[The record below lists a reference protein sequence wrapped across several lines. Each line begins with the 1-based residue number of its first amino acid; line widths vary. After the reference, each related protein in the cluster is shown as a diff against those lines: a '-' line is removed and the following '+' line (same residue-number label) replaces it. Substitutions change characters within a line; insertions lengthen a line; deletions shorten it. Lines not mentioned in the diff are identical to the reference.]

1 MKPHDKAPN
10 GVFCDGMILY
20 GFPERGAIAA
30 KGFWVEP
37 PDVRGASFARLNA
50 FQDQVRA
57 LLALATPGRRL
68 QLQWSCDADYR
79 RELLA
84 YHEAT
89 QKVVPPAVRRVRN
102 ERFTRYWD
110 RMQAR
115 TLRRERLALF
125 LSVEISRY
133 SGNLQTAG
141 GLRTHYAAVLGE
153 LSAQFEEFSQTLRTI
168 FHGEAAVRPMGDE
181 EHCTFV
187 RSFLNPSLAENSEAT
202 VPRFDPELT
211 VQEQCWL
218 GEGVGQPDGGFYLDG
233 HYHAVLTLDRWPQH
247 TRPGIV
253 THLTGLPFLDY
264 RITVNVTPAAA
275 RGEIRREE
283 QAIERLAG
291 EYADKRRHSLVVAL
305 RKKERKVE
313 NLAGG
318 FVRPFEVCYVIR
330 VWARTSE
337 ALREKVSALQAAIH
351 AMDGAQYF
359 ECAVPTTAKKLFFAT
374 WPGWTHSSYRHR
386 HCYAEDNYLADLLPF
401 SATFTGALD
410 QAEAI
415 YDGSHHNLV
424 GVTTEVRGSP
434 QHAVLLGMTG
444 AGKSAAMH
452 DLLMQTAAFFDYTVI
467 IEEGL
472 SYKPFTTALG
482 ETPIIVH
489 PDAALTI
496 NYLDTQGLPLTQL
509 HLASAVAL
517 LSRMIG
523 VPDSEEHLALRSAQL
538 TQYLHQLYRD
548 AHADWARRDPQ
559 RAAEASRLACAVHR
573 WRLRMPVGTTPIDAF
588 AELRDRRAAN
598 DDEAV
603 SFVETLGDAD
613 LTAFAHDPTT
623 ERLVAQTACAMF
635 SATDHPTHG
644 ALVDLLAYARL
655 PEHPKEEID
664 RLATLLRAWSA
675 DGTYGQMFDGVTNVS
690 LNRSVAHFELGF
702 VPEQA
707 VELKAATGL
716 LISGFARQHILA
728 LPRTRRKRIIFEEVA
743 RFLDVPGGEKI
754 VAESY
759 AQLRKFNCWAVSI
772 VQQHARF
779 KTSRVRPAVIGN
791 AKQFFLMRQ
800 SDRSDLADLATDL
813 GMPESALDVIQ
824 RYPLP
829 EQLPENGRYSA
840 LCYFAPTTQPPQ
852 CGTLRHIEPAKPAS
866 PSRHAHALSATS
878 V

>member
-1 MKPHDKAPN
+1 MKPHAQAPN
-10 GVFCDGMILY
+10 GVFCDGLILY

-57 LLALATPGRRL
+57 LLALVTPGRRL
-68 QLQWSCDADYR
+68 QLQWSCDADYHH
-79 RELLA
+79 ELRT

-89 QKVVPPAVRRVRN
+89 QSITNPEVRRIRN

-133 SGNLQTAG
+133 SGALRTTS
-141 GLRTHYAAVLGE
+141 GLRAHYAAVLGE
-153 LSAQFEEFSQTLRTI
+153 LQSQFDDFAATLRSI
-168 FHGEAAVRPMGDE
+168 FHGEAAVAAMDDE
-181 EHCTFV
+181 THCTYV
-187 RSFLNPSLAENSEAT
+187 RSFLNPTLAHWGERSAPH
-202 VPRFDPELT
+202 VDPALT
-211 VQEQCWL
+211 IQEQCWL
-218 GEGVGQPDGGFYLDG
+218 GEGIGQPDGGFHLDG
-233 HYHAVLTLDRWPQH
+233 HYHAILTLDRWPQRTH
-247 TRPGIV
+247 PGII

-264 RITVNVTPAAA
+264 RITVNVTPRTA

-291 EYADKRRHSLVVAL
+291 EYADRRRHSLVVAL
-305 RKKERKVE
+305 RKKEQKVE

-330 VWARTSE
+330 LWAPTHE
-337 ALREKVSALQAAIH
+337 ALRDKVAAMQAAIH
-351 AMDGAQYF
+351 AMNGAQYF

-374 WPGWTHSSYRHR
+374 WPGWTHSSYLHRHR
-386 HCYAEDNYLADLLPF
+386 YAEDHYLADLLPF
-401 SATFTGALD
+401 SATFTGPLAN
-410 QAEAI
+410 AEAI

-424 GVTTEVRGSP
+424 GVSTVMNGSP
-434 QHAVLLGMTG
+434 QHTVLLGMTG
-444 AGKSAAMH
+444 AGKSAVMH
-452 DLLMQTAAFFDYTVI
+452 DLLMQTAACFDYTVI

-472 SYKPFTTALG
+472 SYQAFTAASG

-523 VPDSEEHLALRSAQL
+523 VPESEEQLALRSAQL

-548 AHADWARRDPQ
+548 SHADWARRHP
-559 RAAEASRLACAVHR
+559 AEAIEAGRLACAVHH
-573 WRLRMPVGTTPIDAF
+573 WRLRMPAGTTPLDAF
-588 AELRDRRAAN
+588 TEFRDRREAR
-598 DDEAV
+598 DDEAL
-603 SFVETLGDAD
+603 SFLAQISEAD
-613 LTAFAHDPTT
+613 LTAFAQDPTT
-623 ERLVAQTACAMF
+623 ERLVAQTACALF
-635 SATDHPTHG
+635 APADHPTHG
-644 ALVDLLAYARL
+644 ALVDLLTFARF

-664 RLATLLRAWSA
+664 RLATLLRAWST
-675 DGTYGQMFDGVTNVS
+675 DGAYGQLFDGVTTVS
-690 LNRSVAHFELGF
+690 LQRPVAHFELGY

-728 LPRTRRKRIIFEEVA
+728 LPRVRRKRIIFEEVA

-772 VQQHARF
+772 VQQYARF

-813 GMPESALDVIQ
+813 ALPESAVDGIQ
-824 RYPLP
+824 HYPLP
-829 EQLPENGRYSA
+829 EQLPADGRYSA
-840 LCYFAPTTQPPQ
+840 LCIFTPTTQPPQ
-852 CGTLRHIEPAKPAS
+852 CGTLRHIESINENHAPA
-866 PSRHAHALSATS
+866 HS
-878 V
+878 VA